1 MSPPSSHNPGSL
13 PPKGSQ
19 IPDRVGARIG
29 SFASLED
36 RIRRGGLSYASRD
49 YLCLDCIVPGDC
61 NPASVLCLW
70 RADRRRRRD
79 ESQLE
84 LLSAVEQLAV
94 RRPAAAT
101 DVACLLRVSPSALG
115 PPLRR
120 AFEAGLL
127 AQHARP
133 GAPPGSGGP
142 PGLLLTPL
150 GRQRLAG
157 LLDDR
162 PELEL
167 SPNQRHCYHLLA
179 AVRDLQSLG
188 RVTASL
194 LARALGRG
202 DRNLAARLRRLA
214 GLALLVYD
222 FGHVELTDAGR
233 HLLTTLQ
240 AYAVNLRPGP
250 RLLIRARGRHRVQ
263 ILRRANVPPFERPAL
278 SSPHAPRRF

>member
-1 MSPPSSHNPGSL
+1 MSPPSYHSPGSL

-19 IPDRVGARIG
+19 VPDRMGARTG
-29 SFASLED
+29 SFAPLED

-61 NPASVLCLW
+61 DPASVLCLW

-101 DVACLLRVSPSALG
+101 DVACLLGVSPSALG

-120 AFEAGLL
+120 ALQAGFL
-127 AQHARP
+127 AQRARN
-133 GAPPGSGGP
+133 GGP
-142 PGLLLTPL
+142 PGLRLTPL
-150 GRQRLAG
+150 GRQRLAE

-167 SPNQRHCYHLLA
+167 SPHQRNCYRLLA

-188 RVTASL
+188 RVTTSL
-194 LARALGRG
+194 LARALRRG
-202 DRNLAARLRRLA
+202 DRNLAVRLRRLA
-214 GLALLVYD
+214 GLALVVYD

-233 HLLTTLQ
+233 HLLATLQ

-263 ILRRANVPPFERPAL
+263 ILRHANLPPFERPAP
-278 SSPHAPRRF
+278 SAPHAPRRS